1 MKNISRNSIASV
13 RAYILGCALILAM
26 FYSIG
31 IGLYYSWGMV
41 YRPIPSDA
49 DYISIWESRFANLK
63 KEIPA
68 DEKSVGYVSNW
79 DMVGY
84 DKDVYI
90 EFVLTQYTLAP
101 ILVERNLDHEWIIAN
116 SSSSSFMDWLSKQ
129 MTTPYTTKYFGN
141 GIYLVHR
148 AGIK

>member
-1 MKNISRNSIASV
+1 MKKILHNSISTV
-13 RAYILGCALILAM
+13 RSFVFRSLLILAM
-26 FYSIG
+26 LYSIG
-31 IGLYYSWGMV
+31 IGLYYSWGIINI
-41 YRPIPSDA
+41 PSPSDA
-49 DYISIWESRFANLK
+49 DYISIWENRFVDLK

-101 ILVERNLDHEWIIAN
+101 IFVERNLNHEWIIAN
-116 SSSSSFMDWLSKQ
+116 SSDPEFLDWLSKQ
-129 MTTPYTTKYFGN
+129 MTTPYTMKYFGN
-141 GIYLVHR
+141 GIYLIHR
-148 AGIK
+148 DGI